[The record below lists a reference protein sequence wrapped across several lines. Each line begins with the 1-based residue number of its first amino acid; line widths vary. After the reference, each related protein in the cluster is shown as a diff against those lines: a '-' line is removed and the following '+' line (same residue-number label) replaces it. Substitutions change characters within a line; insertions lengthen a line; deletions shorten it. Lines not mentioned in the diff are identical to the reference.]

1 MFLISFNFKIN
12 CIYYGSYSYQV
23 FHMKIDTNVCIQGT
37 IYKQKKITSSIDPR
51 QQLFGISTRYL
62 VQSFADFIPQH
73 FN

>member
-1 MFLISFNFKIN
+1 MKIN
-12 CIYYGSYSYQV
+12 
-23 FHMKIDTNVCIQGT
+23 TNVCIQGI